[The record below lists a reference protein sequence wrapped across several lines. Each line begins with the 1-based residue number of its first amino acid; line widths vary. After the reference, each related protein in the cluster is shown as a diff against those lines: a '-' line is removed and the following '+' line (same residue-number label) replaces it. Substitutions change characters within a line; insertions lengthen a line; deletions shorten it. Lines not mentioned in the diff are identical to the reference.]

1 MIGRKKPILPITR
14 YPTRCPIKEMLAEG
28 EGMGACH
35 PFLLRGIRMSASK
48 FYLANPWCYP
58 AISRLKNKSAVLE
71 SITKNAQPKFTKI
84 YVVTHENHD
93 QTLG

>member
-1 MIGRKKPILPITR
+1 
-14 YPTRCPIKEMLAEG
+14 
-28 EGMGACH
+28 
-35 PFLLRGIRMSASK
+35 MSASK

-71 SITKNAQPKFTKI
+71 SITKKAQPKFTKI
-84 YVVTHENHD
+84 YVVAHENHD